1 MGTLSAADEFFNVKQ
16 LNMQKIESLLR
27 CGSMYSCR
35 SELDALLEEIRFD
48 ELSSLV
54 LRMYV
59 CTDIY
64 ISARSFS
71 RELGISDSAFAEHFG
86 EADDIEKMISTIDG
100 TKELLYNLVEQCI
113 SWRIKASRCSSGS
126 VVKNAQRYIESNYMR
141 DDISLNSIAYEV
153 GLSPSYFSSLFK
165 KETGRCLSDFLNEVR
180 INRSKQL
187 LCCTSKMI
195 YEIAF
200 EVGFQDYRYFSQI
213 FKKFTGQTPRQFQT
227 SANLSS
233 KAV

>member
-1 MGTLSAADEFFNVKQ
+1 MGTLSAADEFFNVRR
-16 LNMQKIESLLR
+16 LDVQKIENLLR
-27 CGSMYSCR
+27 SGSLYNCR
-35 SELDALLEEIRFD
+35 SELDSLLDEIRFD
-48 ELSSLV
+48 DLHSLV

-71 RELGISDSAFAEHFG
+71 RELGISDSAFAEQFG
-86 EADDIEKMISTIDG
+86 EADDIELKITAVDG
-100 TKELLYNLVEQCI
+100 TKDLLYILVEQCI
-113 SWRIKASRCSSGS
+113 NWRIKASRENVGS
-126 VVKNAQRYIESNYMR
+126 VVKNAQKFIESNYMR
-141 DDISLNSIAYEV
+141 EDISLNSIAYEV

-165 KETGRCLSDFLNEVR
+165 KETGKCLSDFLNEVR

-227 SANLSS
+227 KANLST
-233 KAV
+233 

>member
-1 MGTLSAADEFFNVKQ
+1 MGTLSAADEFFNVRR
-16 LNMQKIESLLR
+16 LDVQKIENLLR
-27 CGSMYSCR
+27 SGSLYNCR
-35 SELDALLEEIRFD
+35 SELDSLLDEIRFD
-48 ELSSLV
+48 DLHSLV

-71 RELGISDSAFAEHFG
+71 RELGISDSAFAEQFG
-86 EADDIEKMISTIDG
+86 EADDIELKITAVDG
-100 TKELLYNLVEQCI
+100 TKDLLYRLVEQCI
-113 SWRIKASRCSSGS
+113 NWRIKASRENVGS
-126 VVKNAQRYIESNYMR
+126 VVKNAQKFIESNYMR
-141 DDISLNSIAYEV
+141 EDISLNSIAYEV

-165 KETGRCLSDFLNEVR
+165 KETGKCLSDFLNEVR

-227 SANLSS
+227 KANLST
-233 KAV
+233 